1 MGQSPRW
8 CDEALFA
15 FPERRLKTGLGS
27 NHEKEKGWTFLSN
40 HGHVLVCL
48 ADDPDM
54 LLKDVAAHVGIT
66 ERAVQQIV
74 TDLEDAQVI
83 TRHREGRRNRYAVRR
98 EGRYG
103 TRSNPV
109 CGSATSSTSC
119 AGVRAFG

>member
-1 MGQSPRW
+1 M
-8 CDEALFA
+8 
-15 FPERRLKTGLGS
+15 RR
-27 NHEKEKGWTFLSN
+27 KGWTFLSN

-98 EGRYG
+98 EVRFRHPLESGLRVG
-103 TRSNPV
+103 DFLDLVRRRPRLRVTREAALPV
-109 CGSATSSTSC
+109 PLFEREAH
-119 AGVRAFG
+119 